1 MDATTI
7 HDHARRLFEAH
18 GDRAELEAAQKAA
31 ECARNGDEAQA
42 RDWRRVQAAI
52 SQLRGPLAS

>member
-18 GDRAELEAAQKAA
+18 GDRAELEAAQKAT